1 MKKFHTLIGVAS
13 VLCILALIA
22 VPASAFFPNA
32 EKAQGDRMD
41 GGAGPLGH
49 LDRLEERGY
58 DVSEIRTAIENGD
71 HETARTLLQQFME
84 EHKGELPA
92 GSDDGKRGFDLTNH
106 LDRIEDQGYDVSE
119 IRTAL
124 ENGDHET
131 ARTLLQQF
139 MEEHKDELPARPDE
153 GCRGPLGHLDR
164 LEAQGYDVSE
174 IRTAIENGDHETA
187 RTLLQQFME
196 EHKDEL
202 PARPQTDN
210 FMKKAG
216 GNRTAAGE

>member
-58 DVSEIRTAIENGD
+58 DVSEIRTAI
-71 HETARTLLQQFME
+71 
-84 EHKGELPA
+84 
-92 GSDDGKRGFDLTNH
+92 
-106 LDRIEDQGYDVSE
+106 
-119 IRTAL
+119 